1 MWTHK
6 SADNR
11 SIQQA
16 IDCLIPYIEDK
27 KEWKHQQPGNL
38 DKAMEKLK
46 IDYLMAASFFGDEKY
61 ANIAATIKDN
71 GDFLDKLIYPIENQ
85 Y

>member
-1 MWTHK
+1 
-6 SADNR
+6 
-11 SIQQA
+11 
-16 IDCLIPYIEDK
+16 
-27 KEWKHQQPGNL
+27 
-38 DKAMEKLK
+38 
-46 IDYLMAASFFGDEKY
+46 MAASFFGDEKY